1 MQRFEPM
8 VAVDVET
15 KQEALRLFDKLSSDT
30 DHQPIVKIG
39 MELYYAF
46 GPGIV
51 REAKGRG
58 LTVFLDLKLYDTP

>member
-15 KQEALRLFDKLSSDT
+15 KQEALHLFDELSSDT

-39 MELYYAF
+39 MELY
-46 GPGIV
+46 
-51 REAKGRG
+51 
-58 LTVFLDLKLYDTP
+58 LTL